1 MQQKS
6 LAVSGFEKYRK
17 QTRKEIFL
25 EEMNQLIPWQALT
38 AVIEPHYP
46 NPRGAGRRP
55 VGMERMP
62 DATTRCKFRH
72 LLEENNLGV
81 ALFDAVAVYLEENG
95 MQSIQRH
102 YC

>member
-46 NPRGAGRRP
+46 NPCWSPSGGPGTHAENLLP
-55 VGMERMP
+55 
-62 DATTRCKFRH
+62 ATLVC
-72 LLEENNLGV
+72 L
-81 ALFDAVAVYLEENG
+81 
-95 MQSIQRH
+95 I
-102 YC
+102 